1 MVPDGCCPSDHFH
14 EKVFTVSD
22 KKEKKADD
30 KKGDKKD
37 DKEEKKGAAA
47 EGETEGEGE
56 AAGGEE
62 GKKKISKKMIIII
75 AAAAV
80 VLLGGI
86 AAALVFTGVLG
97 PKKPEAGKEQV
108 DGHEAGKEEA
118 KGEGHGE
125 AAKKDEKNGPIFYDM
140 GEVVVNLQT
149 DGKRQ
154 VFLKLV
160 MQLELEAEEDKATL
174 EKIKPRIID
183 NFQTY
188 LRELRLDDL
197 RGSAGLY
204 RLREELLFRV
214 TEAAAP
220 VKIKDVLIQQM
231 LVQ

>member
-1 MVPDGCCPSDHFH
+1 M
-14 EKVFTVSD
+14 SD
-22 KKEKKADD
+22 KKEKKADGKD
-30 KKGDKKD
+30 K
-37 DKEEKKGAAA
+37 KEEKKATAVDGGA
-47 EGETEGEGE
+47 EGE
-56 AAGGEE
+56 AASGEE

-86 AAALVFTGVLG
+86 AAALVFSGVLG
-97 PKKPEAGKEQV
+97 PKKPEAGKEQM
-108 DGHEAGKEEA
+108 DSHGSGKEEA
-118 KGEGHGE
+118 KEDGHGGG
-125 AAKKDEKNGPIFYDM
+125 AKTDEKHGPIFYDM

-160 MQLELEAEEDKATL
+160 MQLELEAEEDKMII
-174 EKIKPRIID
+174 EKIKPRIVD

-220 VKIKDVLIQQM
+220 VKVKDVLIQQM

>member
-1 MVPDGCCPSDHFH
+1 M
-14 EKVFTVSD
+14 SD

-30 KKGDKKD
+30 KDK
-37 DKEEKKGAAA
+37 KEEKKGAAA
-47 EGETEGEGE
+47 EGETEGEV
-56 AAGGEE
+56 ASTEE

-97 PKKPEAGKEQV
+97 PKKPEAGHEQA
-108 DGHEAGKEEA
+108 DGHGAAKEEA
-118 KGEGHGE
+118 KDDGHGG
-125 AAKKDEKNGPIFYDM
+125 AAKKDEQHGPIFYDM

-160 MQLELEAEEDKATL
+160 MQLELEAEEDKL
-174 EKIKPRIID
+174 IIEKIKPRIID

-214 TEAAAP
+214 TEAAQP
-220 VKIKDVLIQQM
+220 VKVKDVLIQQM

>member
-1 MVPDGCCPSDHFH
+1 M
-14 EKVFTVSD
+14 SD

-30 KKGDKKD
+30 KDK
-37 DKEEKKGAAA
+37 KEEKKGAAA
-47 EGETEGEGE
+47 EGGAEGE
-56 AAGGEE
+56 AAGSEE

-86 AAALVFTGVLG
+86 AAALVFSGVLG
-97 PKKPEAGKEQV
+97 PKKPEAGQEQT
-108 DGHEAGKEEA
+108 DGHGAAKEEA
-118 KGEGHGE
+118 KGDGHGGGE
-125 AAKKDEKNGPIFYDM
+125 KKDEKHGPIFYDM

-160 MQLELEAEEDKATL
+160 IQLELEAEADKATI
-174 EKIKPRIID
+174 EQIKPRIID

-214 TEAAAP
+214 TEAATP
-220 VKIKDVLIQQM
+220 VKVKDVLIQQM

>member
-1 MVPDGCCPSDHFH
+1 MA
-14 EKVFTVSD
+14 K
-22 KKEKKADD
+22 
-30 KKGDKKD
+30 
-37 DKEEKKGAAA
+37 KEEKKSDDKKEDKKAAAA
-47 EGETEGEGE
+47 EGKEGAEGEATEGGEGEG
-56 AAGGEE
+56 
-62 GKKKISKKMIIII
+62 GKKKLDKKMIIIII

-97 PKKPEAGKEQV
+97 GKKPEAGKEMA
-108 DGHEAGKEEA
+108 DGHGDAAKEEGHGDA
-118 KGEGHGE
+118 KGEGKEGDKKGE
-125 AAKKDEKNGPIFYDM
+125 HGPIFYDM

-160 MQLELEAEEDKATL
+160 MQLELEAEEDKATI

-214 TEAAAP
+214 TEAAQP
-220 VKIKDVLIQQM
+220 VKVKDVLIQQM

>member
-1 MVPDGCCPSDHFH
+1 M
-14 EKVFTVSD
+14 SD

-30 KKGDKKD
+30 KDK
-37 DKEEKKGAAA
+37 KEEKKGAAA
-47 EGETEGEGE
+47 EGEAEGE

-75 AAAAV
+75 AAGAV
-80 VLLGGI
+80 VLLGAI
-86 AAALVFTGVLG
+86 AAGLVFSGVLG
-97 PKKPEAGKEQV
+97 PKKPEAGAEQA
-108 DGHEAGKEEA
+108 DGHGAAKEGEKA
-118 KGEGHGE
+118 EGHG
-125 AAKKDEKNGPIFYDM
+125 AASGDGHGGKKDEHAGPIFYDM

-160 MQLELEAEEDKATL
+160 IQLELEAEEDKAVI

-214 TEAAAP
+214 TEAAQP
-220 VKIKDVLIQQM
+220 VKVKDVLIQQM

>member
-1 MVPDGCCPSDHFH
+1 M
-14 EKVFTVSD
+14 SD
-22 KKEKKADD
+22 KKEKKA
-30 KKGDKKD
+30 
-37 DKEEKKGAAA
+37 EEKKEDKKTAGA
-47 EGETEGEGE
+47 EGDAMEGEG
-56 AAGGEE
+56 GQG
-62 GKKKISKKMIIII
+62 GKKTLDKKMIIII

-80 VLLGGI
+80 LLLGGI
-86 AAALVFTGVLG
+86 AAALVFTGVLS
-97 PKKPEAGKEQV
+97 PKKAEAGKEQM
-108 DGHEAGKEEA
+108 DGKEEGKPEDKEA
-118 KGEGHGE
+118 
-125 AAKKDEKNGPIFYDM
+125 AAKKEKAGPIFYDM

-160 MQLELEAEEDKATL
+160 MQLELDEETDKPIID
-174 EKIKPRIID
+174 KIKPRLID

-188 LRELRLDDL
+188 LRELRLEDL

-214 TEAAAP
+214 TEAAQP

>member
-1 MVPDGCCPSDHFH
+1 MS
-14 EKVFTVSD
+14 E

-37 DKEEKKGAAA
+37 DKKEEKKGAAA
-47 EGETEGEGE
+47 EGDTEGEGE
-56 AAGGEE
+56 GEGAGGEE

-75 AAAAV
+75 AVAAV

-97 PKKPEAGKEQV
+97 PKPPEAGKEQA
-108 DGHEAGKEEA
+108 DGHGAGKETA

-125 AAKKDEKNGPIFYDM
+125 AAKSDEKHGPIFYDM

>member
-1 MVPDGCCPSDHFH
+1 M
-14 EKVFTVSD
+14 SD

-30 KKGDKKD
+30 KDK
-37 DKEEKKGAAA
+37 KEEKKGAAA
-47 EGETEGEGE
+47 EGGTEGEG
-56 AAGGEE
+56 AGAEE

-97 PKKPEAGKEQV
+97 PKKPEAGHEQA
-108 DGHEAGKEEA
+108 DGHEGGKEAA

-125 AAKKDEKNGPIFYDM
+125 GAKKDEQHGPIFFDM

-160 MQLELEAEEDKATL
+160 MQLELEAEEDKL
-174 EKIKPRIID
+174 IIEKIKPRIID

-214 TEAAAP
+214 TEAAQP
-220 VKIKDVLIQQM
+220 VKVKDVLIQQM

>member
-1 MVPDGCCPSDHFH
+1 
-14 EKVFTVSD
+14 
-22 KKEKKADD
+22 
-30 KKGDKKD
+30 
-37 DKEEKKGAAA
+37 
-47 EGETEGEGE
+47 
-56 AAGGEE
+56 
-62 GKKKISKKMIIII
+62 MIIII

-108 DGHEAGKEEA
+108 DGAGKLDA
-118 KGEGHGE
+118 KAEGKE
-125 AAKKDEKNGPIFYDM
+125 SAKKDEKNGPIFYDM

-160 MQLELEAEEDKATL
+160 MQLELEAEEDKL
-174 EKIKPRIID
+174 VIEKIKPRIID

-214 TEAAAP
+214 TEAAQP
-220 VKIKDVLIQQM
+220 VKVKDVLIQQM

>member
-1 MVPDGCCPSDHFH
+1 MA
-14 EKVFTVSD
+14 K
-22 KKEKKADD
+22 
-30 KKGDKKD
+30 
-37 DKEEKKGAAA
+37 KEEKKSDDKKEDKKAAAA
-47 EGETEGEGE
+47 EGKDGAEGEATEGAEGEG
-56 AAGGEE
+56 
-62 GKKKISKKMIIII
+62 GKKKLDKKMIIII
-75 AAAAV
+75 AVAAV

-97 PKKPEAGKEQV
+97 GKKPEAGKEQV
-108 DGHEAGKEEA
+108 DGHGEAAKE
-118 KGEGHGE
+118 GGHGE
-125 AAKKDEKNGPIFYDM
+125 AKSDGHGEGDKKGEHGPIFYDM

-160 MQLELEAEEDKATL
+160 MQLELEAEEDKATI

-214 TEAAAP
+214 TEAAQP
-220 VKIKDVLIQQM
+220 VKVKDVLIQQM

>member
-1 MVPDGCCPSDHFH
+1 M
-14 EKVFTVSD
+14 
-22 KKEKKADD
+22 
-30 KKGDKKD
+30 
-37 DKEEKKGAAA
+37 
-47 EGETEGEGE
+47 
-56 AAGGEE
+56 
-62 GKKKISKKMIIII
+62 
-75 AAAAV
+75 
-80 VLLGGI
+80 
-86 AAALVFTGVLG
+86 FTGVLG
-97 PKKPEAGKEQV
+97 GKKPEAGKEQV
-108 DGHEAGKEEA
+108 DGH
-118 KGEGHGE
+118 GESKGE
-125 AAKKDEKNGPIFYDM
+125 AAKDEAHGEGKGEGKEGGKKGEGGPIFFDM

-160 MQLELEAEEDKATL
+160 IQLELEAEEDKATI

-214 TEAAAP
+214 TEAAQP
-220 VKIKDVLIQQM
+220 VKVKDVLIQQM

>member
-1 MVPDGCCPSDHFH
+1 MA
-14 EKVFTVSD
+14 K
-22 KKEKKADD
+22 
-30 KKGDKKD
+30 
-37 DKEEKKGAAA
+37 KEEKKAEEKDDKKVAAPEGKEGA
-47 EGETEGEGE
+47 EGEATEGAEG
-56 AAGGEE
+56 
-62 GKKKISKKMIIII
+62 GKKKLDKKMIIII

-80 VLLGGI
+80 LLLGGG

-97 PKKPEAGKEQV
+97 GKKPEAAAA
-108 DGHEAGKEEA
+108 D
-118 KGEGHGE
+118 GHGE
-125 AAKKDEKNGPIFYDM
+125 AAKEDGHGEAKDDGHGGKEDGKKSEHGPIFYDM

-154 VFLKLV
+154 IFLKLV
-160 MQLELEAEEDKATL
+160 MQLELEAEEDKAVI

-214 TEAAAP
+214 TEAAQP
-220 VKIKDVLIQQM
+220 VKVKDVLIQQM